1 LAKLNGTKFWPLIS
15 AKLKECGF
23 DRTSDQCKSYWYG
36 QLRLRT
42 EFKDT
47 LQFRSVNER
56 SSMPL
61 SMASKTETDTTASG
75 ASKFGIRSSSGSFSS
90 IEAGTGTASGS
101 LLNTGAEHA
110 AETATETP
118 KTKSD
123 LSFQS
128 MSRAVIEADHTP
140 SLAMSKSKK
149 ENGGMAR
156 WAEHETQKLRELV
169 IAKRNSMGEDKK
181 ELGVAFW
188 TSISQELENNQIHR
202 SSQACARR
210 FQRTSKLGATEPGLR
225 SDDTP
230 DPMPEKASPYYPK
243 PNNEGTDTDADADD
257 GSKSDLNDGDT
268 PYGEP
273 RRRSRKRVSKG
284 VWTDEEHN
292 RLVQLMKARRQLESE
307 DERLEKLSNYKL
319 YALVSKQLKQY
330 LIDRSAG
337 ACNLYWN
344 NKGFARSGFDNS
356 PAISREG
363 NLRKSST
370 PELSPVGKNIENAF
384 SRLPHQD
391 FDDSPVIQNFRKVR
405 SQPIVLFSIIEHN
418 GKRMMLTG

>member
-1 LAKLNGTKFWPLIS
+1 MFGT
-15 AKLKECGF
+15 
-23 DRTSDQCKSYWYG
+23 
-36 QLRLRT
+36 
-42 EFKDT
+42 
-47 LQFRSVNER
+47 
-56 SSMPL
+56 
-61 SMASKTETDTTASG
+61 
-75 ASKFGIRSSSGSFSS
+75 RSSSGSFST
-90 IEAGTGTASGS
+90 IEAGTGTTSGS
-101 LLNTGAEHA
+101 LLNTGAGPSG
-110 AETATETP
+110 ETTTETP
-118 KTKSD
+118 KTRSD
-123 LSFQS
+123 ISFQS
-128 MSRAVIEADHTP
+128 MSKAVIEADHTL
-140 SLAMSKSKK
+140 SSSMSKSKK

-169 IAKRNSMGEDKK
+169 IAKRKSMGEDKK
-181 ELGVAFW
+181 ELGLAFW

-202 SSQACARR
+202 SPQACARR
-210 FQRTSKLGATEPGLR
+210 FQRTSKLGATEPGLG

-273 RRRSRKRVSKG
+273 RRGSRKRVSKG

-307 DERLEKLSNYKL
+307 DESLEKLSNYKL

-330 LIDRSAG
+330 LIERSAG

-356 PAISREG
+356 PAISQEG

-370 PELSPVGKNIENAF
+370 RELSPVGKNIENAF
-384 SRLPHQD
+384 SRLPRQD
-391 FDDSPVIQNFRKVR
+391 FDDSPVIQGLRKVR
-405 SQPIVLFSIIEHN
+405 SQPITLYSIIEHN

>member
-1 LAKLNGTKFWPLIS
+1 
-15 AKLKECGF
+15 
-23 DRTSDQCKSYWYG
+23 
-36 QLRLRT
+36 
-42 EFKDT
+42 
-47 LQFRSVNER
+47 
-56 SSMPL
+56 MPL
-61 SMASKTETDTTASG
+61 SMVSKTATDTTASG
-75 ASKFGIRSSSGSFSS
+75 ASKFGVRSSSGSFSS

-110 AETATETP
+110 GETATETP
-118 KTKSD
+118 KTRSD

-128 MSRAVIEADHTP
+128 MSSAVIADHTP
-140 SLAMSKSKK
+140 SSAMSKSKK

-169 IAKRNSMGEDKK
+169 IAKRKSMGDDKK

-210 FQRTSKLGATEPGLR
+210 FQRTSKLGATELGLR

-230 DPMPEKASPYYPK
+230 DPTPDKASPYYLK
-243 PNNEGTDTDADADD
+243 LNNEGTDTDADADD

-307 DERLEKLSNYKL
+307 DEKLEKLSNYKL

-363 NLRKSST
+363 NLRKSSP
-370 PELSPVGKNIENAF
+370 PELSPVGKDIENAF
-384 SRLPHQD
+384 SRLPRQD
-391 FDDSPVIQNFRKVR
+391 FDDSPVIQDFRKVR
-405 SQPIVLFSIIEHN
+405 SQPIILYSIIEYN